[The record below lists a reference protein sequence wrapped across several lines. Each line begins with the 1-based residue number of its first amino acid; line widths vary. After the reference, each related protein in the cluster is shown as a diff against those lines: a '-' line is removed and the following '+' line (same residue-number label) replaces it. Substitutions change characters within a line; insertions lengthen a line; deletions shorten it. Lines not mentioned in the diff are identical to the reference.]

1 MSIKTK
7 FALSA
12 VIVLSTVATASAAT
26 KKQKI
31 AVHRS
36 GPHVQA
42 IVPRTAPLFNLYSP
56 AATGGGSPGYNQKPR
71 YLEVKPPYPEV
82 AVPPHVA
89 TGSNRSP
96 SSI

>member
-42 IVPRTAPLFNLYSP
+42 IVPRTAPLSTCTVPQPQAVVALATIKASLPGGKASSRRQFIP
-56 AATGGGSPGYNQKPR
+56 QAARLWLPGG
-71 YLEVKPPYPEV
+71 LV
-82 AVPPHVA
+82 A
-89 TGSNRSP
+89 S
-96 SSI
+96 

>member
-12 VIVLSTVATASAAT
+12 VIVLSTVATASNAT

-56 AATGGGSPGYNQKPR
+56 AATGGGSPGTIKASLPGGKASLPR
-71 YLEVKPPYPEV
+71 
-82 AVPPHVA
+82 
-89 TGSNRSP
+89 GSGAAARCHREQ
-96 SSI
+96 